1 MRLVRFALISIVV
14 LFSIA
19 TLMGL
24 LFPSVVIVSR
34 AIDVNAPK
42 DSVEVLVKDLNG
54 WKQWMAIINSP
65 STQIISAT
73 EANVGD
79 TKVSINNHNA
89 DTIASTWLS
98 KNGKLQTSLIRV
110 FAHPSN
116 NVTTVQWQ
124 FQEHLHWYPWE
135 RMGSMFNENILGPL
149 LESNLN
155 KLKELVE
162 EH

>member
-65 STQIISAT
+65 STQKS
-73 EANVGD
+73 
-79 TKVSINNHNA
+79 
-89 DTIASTWLS
+89 
-98 KNGKLQTSLIRV
+98 
-110 FAHPSN
+110 
-116 NVTTVQWQ
+116 
-124 FQEHLHWYPWE
+124 
-135 RMGSMFNENILGPL
+135 
-149 LESNLN
+149 
-155 KLKELVE
+155 
-162 EH
+162 